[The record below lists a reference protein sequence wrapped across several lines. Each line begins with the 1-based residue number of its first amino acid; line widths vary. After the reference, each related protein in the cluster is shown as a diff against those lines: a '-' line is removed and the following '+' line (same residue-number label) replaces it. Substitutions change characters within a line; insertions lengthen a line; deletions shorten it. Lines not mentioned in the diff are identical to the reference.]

1 MWQKNKQDSGIV
13 NLALLFALTTT
24 PIAANLLLS
33 APMLAQSETDT
44 PTFALPQTVES
55 GTTVRIDGSSTL
67 IAVNQSLKQGFEQQ
81 FTGTRVDVATNG
93 TEAALKS
100 VLAGNI
106 DVAAIGR
113 GLTPEEKA
121 QGLEQVRLHR
131 EKIAIIVGEEN
142 PFKGSL
148 TDRQFARIF
157 RGRSITNWSQLGAPS
172 AKIRVI
178 DRPSTSD
185 TREALNNYPVFKAA
199 KFATG
204 STATQVTEDNTA
216 EIIKQLGKDGISYAR
231 ANQISKLPG
240 VRVLKLHDTPPDDP
254 KYPFSQPLVYV
265 YKKNPSPAIASFL
278 GFALASPGQKAIET
292 ARVAEAEAIAKDAAQ
307 QASFTTANSLAPA
320 ASASPTAETTPA
332 INSSPI
338 LESPP
343 TANTFPDTASTSTN
357 VNQPAIV
364 APPETPRLDRSL
376 LWWLLLPVGAIAG
389 LLLWFVKRSSATKVL
404 ESTTEPITG
413 DTETP
418 ATEPLGESHNGLHP
432 NLSDGNTVTAVP
444 GTNAVASPT
453 TTTTA
458 VADQEPKNTNYTSN
472 YQVKIPPELEQSPWD
487 MEAPASV
494 VNTSYPQMI
503 EVGKAPTHAE
513 TQTTDIAPEIPEISS
528 NGDNRHPITE
538 EQPQPP
544 ENLADQTH
552 REPEDHQEPELV
564 SHPVNEDTS
573 EIVDSL
579 PELPDFEAIFA
590 DEPEENSEV
599 ANNWIAPITE
609 QTNISS
615 VDGQVENTT
624 TAIASAELPEPETT
638 KEVTTTL
645 PKFADIPE
653 DALNLVAD
661 AAEIH
666 EGGTLEDPDY
676 LTPSSLGALAGGAVL
691 AGVGVQTWVGKHDVE
706 ESDTSTVPASPNT
719 PEVATTDELEDGEED
734 SNIVLRPRNPE
745 WAYVSWYIS
754 PSDQQKFQA
763 QSSSELALRLYDITG
778 VDLSYQNPQQAQQ
791 YECEPGTSDRY
802 VPIPASDRDYIIEI
816 GYLSGGEHWTTIAR
830 SPSVRIFDRLHI
842 DSLSPNLPA
851 IDEASSVVFQHRT
864 SKWAY
869 VSWDISATHQQLL
882 KDAGISQLALRLYDA
897 TNIDLS
903 YQRPQLVQQYE
914 FDEITRD
921 RYVSIPQSDRD
932 YMTEVGYSTPEGEW
946 VTITSSDTVR
956 VFSSPQGDFW
966 FLADTELI
974 IHGATDPGATVNIG
988 GKPITLK
995 SDGTFHLRVPFSE
1008 DLLDYLI
1015 TVTSGEQRK
1024 TIRKKFVQETSES

>member
-44 PTFALPQTVES
+44 PNFALPQTVEN

-157 RGRSITNWSQLGAPS
+157 RGRITNWSQLGAPS

-216 EIIKQLGKDGISYAR
+216 EIIKQLGKDGIGYAR

-364 APPETPRLDRSL
+364 ATPETPRLDRSL

-404 ESTTEPITG
+404 ESTTESIAG

-418 ATEPLGESHNGLHP
+418 ATEPLGESRNGLHP

-528 NGDNRHPITE
+528 NGDNHHPITE

-552 REPEDHQEPELV
+552 REPEDHQEPELTTYPV
-564 SHPVNEDTS
+564 SEDTS

-615 VDGQVENTT
+615 VDGQVEKTT
-624 TAIASAELPEPETT
+624 TAIASAELPEQQTT
-638 KEVTTTL
+638 QEVTTTL

-676 LTPSSLGALAGGAVL
+676 LTPSSLGALAGGAAL

-706 ESDTSTVPASPNT
+706 ESDTSTVPASPTT

-763 QSSSELALRLYDITG
+763 QGSSELALRLYDITG
-778 VDLSYQNPQQAQQ
+778 VDLSYQNPHQAQQ

-816 GYLSGGEHWTTIAR
+816 GYLSSGEHWTTIAR

-946 VTITSSDTVR
+946 VTIASSHTVR

-974 IHGATDPGATVNIG
+974 IHGATDPGATVNIA
-988 GKPITLK
+988 GKPVTLK

-1024 TIRKKFVQETSES
+1024 TIRKKFVQETSDS